1 MILGIGT
8 DITQISRFERWAL
21 YPEAQLLK
29 IYSEQEL
36 EASLKTID
44 ANKTSH
50 GSRYIPEK
58 LAARFAAKEA
68 FFKALSQILVTR
80 GQTERTFSFL
90 SIAPLITVTQD
101 LWGVPKISINWEA
114 FKQKTGIYLPDLR
127 INLSLAH
134 EKTHAIA
141 FVIIS

>member
-8 DITQISRFERWAL
+8 DITQISRFQRWAT

-29 IYSEQEL
+29 IYSPQEL
-36 EASLKTID
+36 HTCTNITNSDKQTQQ
-44 ANKTSH
+44 
-50 GSRYIPEK
+50 YIPEK

-68 FFKALSQILVTR
+68 FFKALSQTLITL
-80 GQTERTFSFL
+80 GQTEHTFSFL
-90 SIAPLITVTQD
+90 SIAPLVTVTQD
-101 LWGVPKISINWEA
+101 TWEIPKISINWIRFNE
-114 FKQKTGIYLPDLR
+114 KTSIYLPDLR